1 MTIFGMGFRIALI
14 AVAVLLERIGSFVR
28 SMPLGAL
35 AHHPAVQRLLASWP
49 DGLEEHLRGEHDHF

>member
-28 SMPLGAL
+28 RLPLEEL
-35 AHHPAVQRLLASWP
+35 ARHPAVRRFLASWP
-49 DGLEEHLRGEHDHF
+49 DGLEEHLRRERERP

>member
-14 AVAVLLERIGSFVR
+14 AVAVLLERVGSFVR
-28 SMPLGAL
+28 RLPLGEL

-49 DGLEEHLRGEHDHF
+49 EGLDEHLRREHEGF